1 MKVGLYCRVST
12 QEQALNGHSIDE
24 QIDRMTKY
32 CNAMEWE
39 IAGTYTDAGFSGA
52 STERPALQKL
62 IKEIKTLDKV
72 LVYKLDRLS
81 RSQKDTLMLI
91 EDVFLKNNTDFVS
104 MTENFDTSTPFGKAM
119 IGILAV
125 FAQLEREQIKERMT
139 MGQVARAKQGKFHG
153 SAIIPVGYDYID
165 GELIVNEYEK
175 IQVQKVFELYAQGFS
190 PWEINQ
196 QLTDFTRKGKPWH
209 VKEIRDVLERK
220 TYLGYVKFQG
230 QWYKGTHEPLIT
242 QELFD
247 QVQEIRKQKRIAHTD
262 YTRRDG
268 RANSYLGGFLI
279 CANCGGKYS
288 KSMHKKKDGV
298 YNYYVCN
305 SRSKHS
311 RMLVKDAS
319 CKNKNWRMEELDNI
333 IFNEIKKLAISS
345 EFESQIGKYNSD
357 NSAISKEIAK
367 LDNQIDKLIDLYA
380 IGNIP
385 QDVLQKKIF
394 DLARKKTTL
403 ESKKNDHDPEST
415 IDLIH
420 SFSDI
425 LELGD
430 FREIRSVISSLI
442 QHIELDGENV
452 HIHWNF

>member
-1 MKVGLYCRVST
+1 MKAYDLIVIGAGPGGYEAAFEAADLGMKTALVEKEALGGTCLNHGCIPTKSLLHAAGLYRSIREADLFGISAEHVALDFARM
-12 QEQALNGHSIDE
+12 QARKNEVVLQLRKGIEMTAGKKKIDLF
-24 QIDRMTKY
+24 RGK
-32 CNAMEWE
+32 
-39 IAGTYTDAGFSGA
+39 GTLQGGRCVLVKSEDGEEMLEAQHILLAPGS
-52 STERPALQKL
+52 RPALPPIPGIDLEGVVTSDELLEAEKL
-62 IKEIKTLDKV
+62 PQRLVIIGGGVIGVEFASVFAALGTSVTVIEAMGQLLPSLDREIAQSLKMLMKKRGVKV
-72 LVYKLDRLS
+72 LT
-81 RSQKDTLMLI
+81 DT
-91 EDVFLKNNTDFVS
+91 
-104 MTENFDTSTPFGKAM
+104 
-119 IGILAV
+119 
-125 FAQLEREQIKERMT
+125 R
-139 MGQVARAKQGKFHG
+139 
-153 SAIIPVGYDYID
+153 
-165 GELIVNEYEK
+165 
-175 IQVQKVFELYAQGFS
+175 
-190 PWEINQ
+190 
-196 QLTDFTRKGKPWH
+196 
-209 VKEIRDVLERK
+209 
-220 TYLGYVKFQG
+220 
-230 QWYKGTHEPLIT
+230 
-242 QELFD
+242 
-247 QVQEIRKQKRIAHTD
+247 VQEIRKQKRIAHTD